1 MLPFV
6 IVALHLLWGVRTIRL
21 AMETTHAQHFIISSL
36 KGSSMSTNHTSEH
49 NYGLI
54 RWLTYLMF
62 MMFAM
67 TSDSVGEIIK
77 EVKIEFAV
85 TNTQA
90 SLMHSLF
97 MIGIAFSGLFLGF
110 LADKF
115 GRKRTLILG
124 LGLFALSCYLFMFG
138 STFAFILSLVSLSG
152 LAVGVFKTA
161 ALALIGDISRST
173 KEHTGTM
180 NGAEAFF
187 GVGAIIGPIL
197 VAWLITQ
204 GVHWT
209 WLYVF
214 AGGLCTLLIC
224 MALMVDYPQTQLSK
238 TQMQQN
244 KPTGFMDSLT
254 LLKDPYALGFSLGAF
269 LYVAAESAIYVWMPS
284 YLVCDASSVSDM
296 YSCYTSDVTQVVA
309 VYAVSVFFAL
319 RALGRFVGIW
329 MMQHF
334 EWTKVLVLF
343 SFLIML
349 CFIVG
354 LMAGPVLAVFL
365 FPLSG
370 IFMSVIYPTFNSKG
384 ISCFEKRQHGSV
396 AGVILFF
403 TAAGAAAGPFI
414 MGVVSD
420 AYGGEAKYG
429 FVVATGF
436 SILLFLGLL
445 YNAIFKPTRARL
457 AMIERLEYGE
467 KTS

>member
-1 MLPFV
+1 
-6 IVALHLLWGVRTIRL
+6 
-21 AMETTHAQHFIISSL
+21 
-36 KGSSMSTNHTSEH
+36 
-49 NYGLI
+49 
-54 RWLTYLMF
+54 MF

-115 GRKRTLILG
+115 GRKKTLILG
-124 LGLFALSCYLFMFG
+124 LALFAISCYLFMVG
-138 STFAFILSLVSLSG
+138 STFSFILSLVTLSG

-197 VAWLITQ
+197 VAWLIVQ

-209 WLYVF
+209 WLYVI
-214 AGGLCTLLIC
+214 AGGLCTVLIC
-224 MALMVDYPQTQLSK
+224 MALMVEYPESK
-238 TQMQQN
+238 AVKE
-244 KPTGFMDSLT
+244 KPTSLVDSLK
-254 LLKDPYALGFSLGAF
+254 LLKDPYALGFSIGAF

-284 YLVCDASSVSDM
+284 YLICDANAASDI
-296 YSCYTSDVTQVVA
+296 YSCYANESTQTLA
-309 VYAVSVFFAL
+309 IYAVSVFFAL
-319 RALGRFVGIW
+319 RAVGRFVGIW
-329 MMQHF
+329 MMQHY
-334 EWTKVLVLF
+334 EWTKVLLLF
-343 SFLIML
+343 SFMIML
-349 CFIVG
+349 CFVVG
-354 LMAGPVLAVFL
+354 LLSGPSLAVFL

-420 AYGGEAKYG
+420 AYGGDAKYG

-445 YNAIFKPTRARL
+445 YNAIAQPTRERL
-457 AMIERLEYGE
+457 AMIEKREYGVDS
-467 KTS
+467 TTAS

>member
-1 MLPFV
+1 M
-6 IVALHLLWGVRTIRL
+6 A
-21 AMETTHAQHFIISSL
+21 
-36 KGSSMSTNHTSEH
+36 TNQTSEH
-49 NYGLI
+49 NLGLI

-97 MIGIAFSGLFLGF
+97 MIGIAISGLFLGF

-115 GRKRTLILG
+115 GRKKTLILG
-124 LGLFALSCYLFMFG
+124 LALFAMSCYLFMFG
-138 STFAFILSLVSLSG
+138 STFAFILSLISLSG

-173 KEHTGTM
+173 KEHTSTM

-209 WLYVF
+209 WLYVI

-224 MALMVDYPQTQLSK
+224 MALIVDYPQTK
-238 TQMQQN
+238 TVKE
-244 KPTGFMDSLT
+244 KPTRLIDSLK
-254 LLKDPYALGFSLGAF
+254 LLKDPYALGFSVGAF

-284 YLVCDASSVSDM
+284 YLLCDVSSVSDV
-296 YSCYTSDVTQVVA
+296 YSCYTNVYTQVVA

-334 EWTKVLVLF
+334 EWTRVLLLF

-349 CFIVG
+349 CFVVG
-354 LMAGPVLAVFL
+354 LMAGPTVAVFL

-384 ISCFEKRQHGSV
+384 ISCFERRQHGSV

-420 AYGGEAKYG
+420 AYGGDAKYG

-445 YNAIFKPTRARL
+445 YNAIVQPTRERL
-457 AMIERLEYGE
+457 AMIEQQEYGVE
-467 KTS
+467 TPL

>member
-1 MLPFV
+1 
-6 IVALHLLWGVRTIRL
+6 
-21 AMETTHAQHFIISSL
+21 
-36 KGSSMSTNHTSEH
+36 
-49 NYGLI
+49 
-54 RWLTYLMF
+54 MF

-115 GRKRTLILG
+115 GRKKTLILG
-124 LGLFALSCYLFMFG
+124 LALFAISCYLFMVG
-138 STFAFILSLVSLSG
+138 STFAFILSLVTLSG

-209 WLYVF
+209 WLYVI
-214 AGGLCTLLIC
+214 AGGLCTVLIC
-224 MALMVDYPQTQLSK
+224 MALMVEYPQSK
-238 TQMQQN
+238 AIKE
-244 KPTGFMDSLT
+244 KPTNLVDSLK
-254 LLKDPYALGFSLGAF
+254 LLKDPYALGFSFGAF

-284 YLVCDASSVSDM
+284 YLICDANSASDI
-296 YSCYTSDVTQVVA
+296 YSCYANESTQTLA
-309 VYAVSVFFAL
+309 IYAVSVFFAL
-319 RALGRFVGIW
+319 RAVGRFVGIW

-334 EWTKVLVLF
+334 EWTKVLLLF
-343 SFLIML
+343 SFMIMM
-349 CFIVG
+349 CFVVG
-354 LMAGPVLAVFL
+354 LIAGQTLAVFL

-420 AYGGEAKYG
+420 ANGGDAKYG

-445 YNAIFKPTRARL
+445 YNAIAQPTRERL
-457 AMIERLEYGE
+457 AMIEKREYGVPQH
-467 KTS
+467 T

>member
-1 MLPFV
+1 
-6 IVALHLLWGVRTIRL
+6 
-21 AMETTHAQHFIISSL
+21 
-36 KGSSMSTNHTSEH
+36 MSTNQTSEH

-115 GRKRTLILG
+115 GRKKTLILG
-124 LGLFALSCYLFMFG
+124 LALFAISCYLFMVG
-138 STFAFILSLVSLSG
+138 STFSFILSLVTLSG

-197 VAWLITQ
+197 VAWLIVQ

-209 WLYVF
+209 WLYVI
-214 AGGLCTLLIC
+214 AGGLCTVLIC
-224 MALMVDYPQTQLSK
+224 MALMVEYPESK
-238 TQMQQN
+238 AVKE
-244 KPTGFMDSLT
+244 KPTSLVDSLK
-254 LLKDPYALGFSLGAF
+254 LLKDPYALGFSIGAF

-284 YLVCDASSVSDM
+284 YLICDANAASHI
-296 YSCYTSDVTQVVA
+296 YSCYANESTQTLA
-309 VYAVSVFFAL
+309 IYAVSVFFAL
-319 RALGRFVGIW
+319 RAVGRFVGIW
-329 MMQHF
+329 MMQHY
-334 EWTKVLVLF
+334 EWTKVLLLF
-343 SFLIML
+343 SFMIML
-349 CFIVG
+349 CFVVG
-354 LMAGPVLAVFL
+354 LLSGPSLAVFL

-420 AYGGEAKYG
+420 AYGGDAKYG

-445 YNAIFKPTRARL
+445 YNAIAQPTRERL
-457 AMIERLEYGE
+457 AMIEKREYGVDS
-467 KTS
+467 TTAS

>member
-1 MLPFV
+1 
-6 IVALHLLWGVRTIRL
+6 
-21 AMETTHAQHFIISSL
+21 
-36 KGSSMSTNHTSEH
+36 MSTNQTSEH

-115 GRKRTLILG
+115 GRKKTLILG
-124 LGLFALSCYLFMFG
+124 LALFAISCYLFMVG
-138 STFAFILSLVSLSG
+138 STFAFILSLVTLSG

-209 WLYVF
+209 WLYVI
-214 AGGLCTLLIC
+214 AGGLCTVLIC
-224 MALMVDYPQTQLSK
+224 MALMVEYPESK
-238 TQMQQN
+238 AIKE
-244 KPTGFMDSLT
+244 KPTNLVDCLK
-254 LLKDPYALGFSLGAF
+254 LLKDPYALGFSFGAF

-284 YLVCDASSVSDM
+284 YLICDANSASDI
-296 YSCYTSDVTQVVA
+296 YSCYANESTQTLA
-309 VYAVSVFFAL
+309 IYAVSVFFAL
-319 RALGRFVGIW
+319 RAVGRFVGIW

-334 EWTKVLVLF
+334 EWTKVLLLF
-343 SFLIML
+343 SFMIMM
-349 CFIVG
+349 CFVVG
-354 LMAGPVLAVFL
+354 LIAGQTLAVFL

-420 AYGGEAKYG
+420 ANGGDAKYG

-445 YNAIFKPTRARL
+445 YNAIAQPTRERL
-457 AMIERLEYGE
+457 AMIEKREYGVPQH
-467 KTS
+467 T

>member
-1 MLPFV
+1 
-6 IVALHLLWGVRTIRL
+6 
-21 AMETTHAQHFIISSL
+21 
-36 KGSSMSTNHTSEH
+36 MSTNQKSEH

-115 GRKRTLILG
+115 GRKKTLILG
-124 LGLFALSCYLFMFG
+124 LALFAISCYLFMVG
-138 STFAFILSLVSLSG
+138 STFAFILSLVTLSG

-209 WLYVF
+209 WLYVI
-214 AGGLCTLLIC
+214 AGGLCTVLIC
-224 MALMVDYPQTQLSK
+224 MALMVEYPQSK
-238 TQMQQN
+238 AIKE
-244 KPTGFMDSLT
+244 KPTSLVDSLK
-254 LLKDPYALGFSLGAF
+254 LLKDPYALGFSIGAF

-284 YLVCDASSVSDM
+284 YLICDANSASDM
-296 YSCYTSDVTQVVA
+296 YSCYANESTQTLA
-309 VYAVSVFFAL
+309 IYAVSVFFAL
-319 RALGRFVGIW
+319 RAVGRFVGIW
-329 MMQHF
+329 MMQHY
-334 EWTKVLVLF
+334 EWTKVLLLF
-343 SFLIML
+343 SFMIML
-349 CFIVG
+349 CFLVG
-354 LMAGPVLAVFL
+354 LIAGPMLAVFL

-420 AYGGEAKYG
+420 AYGGDAKYG

-445 YNAIFKPTRARL
+445 YNAIVQPTRERL
-457 AMIERLEYGE
+457 AMIEKREYGVDS
-467 KTS
+467 TTAS